1 MKKFL
6 LLITLSLLSLTASAQ
21 YMHWHSR
28 YGPYHSGSNNAWI
41 APVIIGGMIG
51 YSINRAQQP
60 NTVIIQQSQPSVTVE
75 NNMEC
80 SAWREQLQ
88 TDGTIKRERIC
99 YQR

>member
-1 MKKFL
+1 MKKIL

-21 YMHWHSR
+21 YMHWQSR
-28 YGPYHSGSNNAWI
+28 YAPYHSGGGGWI
-41 APVIIGGMIG
+41 APVIIGGVIG

-60 NTVIIQQSQPSVTVE
+60 NTIIIHQSQPGVTVE

-80 SAWREQLQ
+80 SAWRETQQ
-88 TDGTIKRERIC
+88 PDGTIKRERIC